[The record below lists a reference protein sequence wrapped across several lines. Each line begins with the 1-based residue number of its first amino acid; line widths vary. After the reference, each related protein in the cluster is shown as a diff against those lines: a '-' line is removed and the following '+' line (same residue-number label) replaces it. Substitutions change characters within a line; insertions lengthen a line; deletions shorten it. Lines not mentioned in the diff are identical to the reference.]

1 MTAGTF
7 EFFIIENVIP
17 ANTPQKHS
25 MNLQL
30 QSYFFIPREIVL
42 LIKKMKKGIKVQ
54 KIFRFI
60 RGRATSGSSM
70 KTGTKDRR
78 QWILDDLNGW
88 TGSSFL
94 YVGRKGTRNK
104 KGGRRERLVST
115 IFSKGVEKSTSQFKN
130 VP

>member
-1 MTAGTF
+1 MKLYYLWLVAPLIHAAMNTQNMTAGTF

-54 KIFRFI
+54 KNIPVHSR
-60 RGRATSGSSM
+60 
-70 KTGTKDRR
+70 
-78 QWILDDLNGW
+78 
-88 TGSSFL
+88 
-94 YVGRKGTRNK
+94 
-104 KGGRRERLVST
+104 
-115 IFSKGVEKSTSQFKN
+115 
-130 VP
+130 